1 MKFSA
6 RFSLVFARESGCLAD
21 FGDCQ
26 YKSKLSAA
34 MNIGDIY
41 IALYWKQVQE
51 VRQINGKKEE
61 SDKIA

>member
-1 MKFSA
+1 
-6 RFSLVFARESGCLAD
+6 
-21 FGDCQ
+21 
-26 YKSKLSAA
+26 

-61 SDKIA
+61 SDNIA

>member
-1 MKFSA
+1 
-6 RFSLVFARESGCLAD
+6 
-21 FGDCQ
+21 
-26 YKSKLSAA
+26 

>member
-1 MKFSA
+1 MKFAAISPLA
-6 RFSLVFARESGCLAD
+6 FARESGCLAD